1 MNGETKVELNSYTQV
16 NRKIVMKKLLTISL
30 IIMTGI
36 IITGQT
42 KKVSS
47 KGFVMDKVEKSDQE
61 WETCLTPEEYQIL
74 REKGTELAFTG
85 EYYKHK
91 EKGTYV
97 CAGCGNDLFSSDT
110 KYDSGSGWPAFF
122 DALDKTK
129 VNTKSDISYG
139 MVRTEITCAKCDSH
153 LGHVF
158 KDGPKPT
165 GLRYCVNSLAL
176 DFSPKK

>member
-1 MNGETKVELNSYTQV
+1 
-16 NRKIVMKKLLTISL
+16 MKKLLIIISL
-30 IIMTGI
+30 IIAGI
-36 IITGQT
+36 MLFGQT
-42 KKVSS
+42 KQESS
-47 KGFVMDKVEKSDQE
+47 KGFVMDKVEKTDQE

-97 CAGCGNDLFSSDT
+97 CAACGNDLFSSET

-122 DALDKTK
+122 DALDATK
-129 VNTKSDISYG
+129 VNTKSDVSYG
-139 MVRTEITCAKCDSH
+139 MIRTEITCTKCDSH

-158 KDGPKPT
+158 QDGPKPT

-176 DFSPKK
+176 DFRKKP

>member
-1 MNGETKVELNSYTQV
+1 MGTNKENLMI
-16 NRKIVMKKLLTISL
+16 KILTISSAIVIGFGL
-30 IIMTGI
+30 L
-36 IITGQT
+36 GQT
-42 KKVSS
+42 KQESHKE
-47 KGFVMDKVEKSDQE
+47 FVMDKVEKSDQE

-129 VNTKSDISYG
+129 INTKSDISYG
-139 MVRTEITCAKCDSH
+139 MVRSEITCAKCDSH

>member
-1 MNGETKVELNSYTQV
+1 M
-16 NRKIVMKKLLTISL
+16 RKLLTRSL
-30 IIMTGI
+30 FIVVVTLFA
-36 IITGQT
+36 GQT
-42 KKVSS
+42 KQESQKE
-47 KGFVMDKVEKSDQE
+47 FVMDKVEKSDKE

-91 EKGTYV
+91 EKGTYT
-97 CAGCGNDLFSSDT
+97 CAGCESELFSSET

-122 DALDKTK
+122 DALDESK
-129 VNTKSDISYG
+129 VNTKRDLSYG
-139 MVRTEITCAKCDSH
+139 MIRTEITCATCDSH

-158 KDGPKPT
+158 EDGPKPT

-176 DFSPKK
+176 NFAPEK

>member
-1 MNGETKVELNSYTQV
+1 MGTNKENLMI
-16 NRKIVMKKLLTISL
+16 KILTISSAIVIGFGL
-30 IIMTGI
+30 L
-36 IITGQT
+36 GQT
-42 KKVSS
+42 KKESH
-47 KGFVMDKVEKSDQE
+47 KEFVMDKVEKSDQE

-129 VNTKSDISYG
+129 INTKSDISYG
-139 MVRTEITCAKCDSH
+139 MVRSEITCAKCDSH

-158 KDGPKPT
+158 EDGPKPT
-165 GLRYCVNSLAL
+165 GLRYCVNSVAL

>member
-1 MNGETKVELNSYTQV
+1 MGTNKENLMI
-16 NRKIVMKKLLTISL
+16 KILTVLSAIVIGFGLL
-30 IIMTGI
+30 
-36 IITGQT
+36 GQT
-42 KKVSS
+42 KKESH
-47 KGFVMDKVEKSDQE
+47 KEFVMDKVEKSDQE

-129 VNTKSDISYG
+129 INTKSDISYG
-139 MVRTEITCAKCDSH
+139 MVRSEITCAKCDSH

-158 KDGPKPT
+158 EDGPKPT
-165 GLRYCVNSLAL
+165 GLRYCVNSVAL

>member
-1 MNGETKVELNSYTQV
+1 MGTNKENLMI
-16 NRKIVMKKLLTISL
+16 KILTVLSAIVIGFGLL
-30 IIMTGI
+30 
-36 IITGQT
+36 GQT
-42 KKVSS
+42 KQESHKE
-47 KGFVMDKVEKSDQE
+47 FVMDKVEKSDQE

-129 VNTKSDISYG
+129 INTKSDISYG
-139 MVRTEITCAKCDSH
+139 MVRSEITCAKCDSH

-158 KDGPKPT
+158 EDGPKPT
-165 GLRYCVNSLAL
+165 GLRYCVNSVAL

>member
-1 MNGETKVELNSYTQV
+1 MGTNKENLMI
-16 NRKIVMKKLLTISL
+16 KILTISSAIVIGFGL
-30 IIMTGI
+30 L
-36 IITGQT
+36 GQT
-42 KKVSS
+42 KKESH
-47 KGFVMDKVEKSDQE
+47 KEFDMDKVEKSDQE

-129 VNTKSDISYG
+129 INTKSDISYG
-139 MVRTEITCAKCDSH
+139 MVRSEITCAKCDSH